1 MRIFHGFPLVAL
13 LLLTAGTLHAET
25 ETNTI
30 KAKKVAEPVVEVEPV
45 AQVTPVAEVAEVEE
59 KAPFTA
65 IAPEL
70 PDEIEFCGKTIDLT
84 RIDMRERFDRELM
97 ATIYM
102 HTTSLT
108 LLKRANRFFPVIE
121 QILKDSGVPDDL
133 KYLACIES
141 TLSPIAISSAK
152 AVGLWQ
158 FMPETA
164 KQYGLE
170 VSTDVDERYHVEKET
185 AAACKYLKDAYS
197 KYGDWPSACASYNIG
212 TSRITTELQR
222 QGVSTGLD
230 LWLVEETSRYV
241 FRILA
246 CKEFLSHPQQYGYLI
261 RKDQL
266 YQPIAC
272 KDTIITGRVP
282 NWIDFAKQQGINF
295 YDLKSCNSWIRND
308 SLPNLE
314 MKSYKVSVPL
324 KESLNFDKKKT
335 IVHQLNWVVD
345 PN

>member
-1 MRIFHGFPLVAL
+1 MPVSVGL
-13 LLLTAGTLHAET
+13 LLMAGSVHAET
-25 ETNTI
+25 EANTK
-30 KAKKVAEPVVEVEPV
+30 KARKTVEPVVVQQDIPAITHLEM
-45 AQVTPVAEVAEVEE
+45 EE
-59 KAPFTA
+59 KDPFTA
-65 IAPEL
+65 VAPEI
-70 PDEIEFCGKTIDLT
+70 PNEIEFCGKPIDLT
-84 RIDMRERFDRELM
+84 RIDLRERFDRELM

-102 HTTSLT
+102 HTSSLT

-121 QILKDSGVPDDL
+121 RILKDSGVPDDL

-170 VSTDVDERYHVEKET
+170 VSNDVDERYHVEKET
-185 AAACKYLKDAYS
+185 AAACKYLKDAYA

-222 QGVSTGLD
+222 QGVTTGLD

-246 CKEFLSHPQQYGYLI
+246 CKEFLAHPQKYGYLVH
-261 RKDQL
+261 KDQL
-266 YQPIAC
+266 YQPIEC
-272 KDTIITGRVP
+272 RDTIITGRVP

-295 YDLKSCNSWIRND
+295 YDLKLCNSWIRND

-314 MKSYKVSVPL
+314 MKAYKVAIPL
-324 KESLNFDKKKT
+324 KESLNFDKKKST
-335 IVHQLNWVVD
+335 VHQQNWVVD

>member
-1 MRIFHGFPLVAL
+1 MINGKGFLMVSAL
-13 LLLTAGTLHAET
+13 LFMTMGSIYGET
-25 ETNTI
+25 EANPKKT
-30 KAKKVAEPVVEVEPV
+30 KKVVVEQVVAQPEASMVEPIV
-45 AQVTPVAEVAEVEE
+45 VEE
-59 KAPFTA
+59 KTPFTT
-65 IAPEL
+65 IAPDV

-102 HTTSLT
+102 HSSSLT

-121 QILKDSGVPDDL
+121 KILKDSDIPDDI

-170 VSTDVDERYHVEKET
+170 VSNDVDERYHVEKET
-185 AAACKYLKDAYS
+185 AAACRYLKDAYA

-212 TSRITTELQR
+212 TSRISTELQR
-222 QGVSTGLD
+222 QGVATGLD

-246 CKEFLSHPQQYGYLI
+246 CKEFLTHPQKYGYYI

-314 MKSYKVSVPL
+314 MKSYKVSIPL
-324 KESLNFDKKKT
+324 KESLNFDKKKL
-335 IVHQLNWVVD
+335 IVHQNAWVID

>member
-1 MRIFHGFPLVAL
+1 MRISNGFQSILACL
-13 LLLTAGTLHAET
+13 LLMAGSLHAET
-25 ETNTI
+25 EATV
-30 KAKKVAEPVVEVEPV
+30 KKSKKVTEPTVVQQVAPPV
-45 AQVTPVAEVAEVEE
+45 LPPSINEE
-59 KAPFTA
+59 KEPLTAVAPD
-65 IAPEL
+65 I
-70 PDEIEFCGKTIDLT
+70 PDNIEFCGQKIDLT
-84 RIDMRERFDRELM
+84 RIDLRERFDRELM

-102 HTTSLT
+102 HTTTLS
-108 LLKRANRFFPVIE
+108 LLKRANRFFPIIE
-121 QILKDSGVPDDL
+121 RILRDSGVPDDI

-141 TLSPIAISSAK
+141 NLSPIAISSAK

-170 VSTDVDERYHVEKET
+170 VSVDVDERYHVEKET
-185 AAACKYLKDAYS
+185 AAACKYLKDAYAR
-197 KYGDWPSACASYNIG
+197 YGDWPSACASYNIG
-212 TSRITTELQR
+212 TSRITSELQR
-222 QGVSTGLD
+222 QGVTTGLD

-246 CKEFLSHPQQYGYLI
+246 CKEFLSNPQKYGYRI
-261 RKDQL
+261 RKEQL

-272 KDTIITGRVP
+272 KDTVITGKVP

-295 YDLKSCNSWIRND
+295 YDLKACNSWIRND

-314 MKSYKVSVPL
+314 MKSYKVAIPL
-324 KESLNFDKKKT
+324 KESLNFDKKKI
-335 IVHQLNWVVD
+335 IVHQKNWVVD

>member
-1 MRIFHGFPLVAL
+1 MINGKRFLSVSAL
-13 LLLTAGTLHAET
+13 LLLMTGSMLGET
-25 ETNTI
+25 EANAKKT
-30 KAKKVAEPVVEVEPV
+30 KKVAVVEQMVPQPEAP
-45 AQVTPVAEVAEVEE
+45 AENSMEAEE
-59 KAPFTA
+59 KNPFTA
-65 IAPEL
+65 IAPDI
-70 PDEIEFCGKTIDLT
+70 PNEIEFCGKVIDLT
-84 RIDMRERFDRELM
+84 RIDMHERFDREMM
-97 ATIYM
+97 AMVYM
-102 HTTSLT
+102 HSSSLT
-108 LLKRANRFFPVIE
+108 LLKRANRYFPIIE
-121 QILKDSGVPDDL
+121 PILKDSGVPDDL

-141 TLSPIAISSAK
+141 TLSPIAISPAK
-152 AVGLWQ
+152 AVGMWQ

-170 VSTDVDERYHVEKET
+170 VSGDVDERYHVEKET
-185 AAACKYLKDAYS
+185 AAACKFLKDAYA

-212 TSRITTELQR
+212 TSRISTELQR

-246 CKEFLSHPQQYGYLI
+246 CKEFLSHPQNYGYFV

-272 KDTIITGRVP
+272 RDTLITGTVS

-295 YDLKSCNSWIRND
+295 YDLKLCNSWIRND

-314 MKSYKVSVPL
+314 MKTYKVAIPL
-324 KESLNFDKKKT
+324 SGSLNFDKKNS
-335 IVHQLNWVVD
+335 IVHQKNWVSD

>member
-1 MRIFHGFPLVAL
+1 MMYLKGFLTISTL
-13 LLLTAGTLHAET
+13 LFLMTGYLSAET
-25 ETNTI
+25 EANPK
-30 KAKKVAEPVVEVEPV
+30 KAKKVVEQVVVQPEVPIAAPVVV
-45 AQVTPVAEVAEVEE
+45 VEE
-59 KAPFTA
+59 KSPFTA
-65 IAPEL
+65 VAPEV
-70 PDEIEFCGKTIDLT
+70 PDEIEFCGNRIDLT
-84 RIDMRERFDRELM
+84 RNDLRERFDRELM
-97 ATIYM
+97 AMIYM
-102 HTTSLT
+102 HTSSLT
-108 LLKRANRFFPVIE
+108 LLKRANRFFPIIE
-121 QILKDSGVPDDL
+121 RILKDSGVPDDI

-152 AVGLWQ
+152 AVGMWQ

-164 KQYGLE
+164 KQFGLE
-170 VSTDVDERYHVEKET
+170 VSGDVDERYHVEKET
-185 AAACKYLKDAYS
+185 GAACKYLKDAYA

-212 TSRITTELQR
+212 TNRITTELQR

-246 CKEFLSHPQQYGYLI
+246 CKEFLSHPQKYGYLI

-266 YQPIAC
+266 YQPIEC
-272 KDTIITGRVP
+272 RDTLITGRVP

-295 YDLKSCNSWIRND
+295 YDLKLVNSWIRND

-314 MKSYKVSVPL
+314 MKTYKVAIPL
-324 KESLNFDKKKT
+324 KESLNFDKKKLL
-335 IVHQLNWVVD
+335 VHKKEWVID

>member
-1 MRIFHGFPLVAL
+1 MRNGKWFLSLSAV
-13 LLLTAGTLHAET
+13 LLLTAGSVHAET
-25 ETNTI
+25 EANTK
-30 KAKKVAEPVVEVEPV
+30 KAKKMVEPVVVVQQETTPPAPV
-45 AQVTPVAEVAEVEE
+45 VVEE
-59 KAPFTA
+59 KNPFTA
-65 IAPEL
+65 VAPEL
-70 PDEIEFCGKTIDLT
+70 PDEIEFCGKKIDLT
-84 RIDMRERFDRELM
+84 RIDLRERFDRELM

-102 HTTSLT
+102 HTSSLT

-121 QILKDSGVPDDL
+121 RILKDSGVPDDI

-170 VSTDVDERYHVEKET
+170 VNGDVDERYHVEKET
-185 AAACKYLKDAYS
+185 AAACKYLKDAYAR
-197 KYGDWPSACASYNIG
+197 YGDWPSACASYNIG

-222 QGVSTGLD
+222 QGVATGLD

-246 CKEFLSHPQQYGYLI
+246 CKEFLSNPQKYGYLL
-261 RKDQL
+261 RKEQL

-314 MKSYKVSVPL
+314 MKPYKVSIPL
-324 KESLNFDKKKT
+324 RESLNFDKKKI
-335 IVHQLNWVVD
+335 IVHQTNWVVD

>member
-1 MRIFHGFPLVAL
+1 MIKGKGLLMVSIFLFVLAVVVYG
-13 LLLTAGTLHAET
+13 ET
-25 ETNTI
+25 EAN
-30 KAKKVAEPVVEVEPV
+30 AKKPKKAVVEKV
-45 AQVTPVAEVAEVEE
+45 ASPLEVVNDVPNAMDENV
-59 KAPFTA
+59 PFIA
-65 IAPEL
+65 IAPEV
-70 PDEIEFCGKTIDLT
+70 PDEIEFCGNKIDLT

-97 ATIYM
+97 AMVYM
-102 HTTSLT
+102 HTSSLT
-108 LLKRANRFFPVIE
+108 LLKRANRYFPMIE
-121 QILKDSGVPDDL
+121 PILKDSGIPDDI

-170 VSTDVDERYHVEKET
+170 VSGDVDERYNVKKET
-185 AAACKYLKDAYS
+185 AAACKYLKDAYA
-197 KYGDWPSACASYNIG
+197 KYSDWPSACASYNIG
-212 TSRITTELQR
+212 TNRITLELQR
-222 QGVSTGLD
+222 QGVATGLD

-246 CKEFLSHPQQYGYLI
+246 CKEFLTHPKKYGYYI

-266 YQPIAC
+266 YQPIEC
-272 KDTIITGRVP
+272 KDTVITGRVP

-295 YDLKSCNSWIRND
+295 YDLKYCNSWIRND

-314 MKSYKVSVPL
+314 MKSYNVSIPL
-324 KESLNFDKKKT
+324 KESLNFNKKKLT
-335 IVHQLNWVVD
+335 VHQDAWVID

>member
-1 MRIFHGFPLVAL
+1 MINGKE
-13 LLLTAGTLHAET
+13 LLTASAFLFLLAGSLHAET
-25 ETNTI
+25 EANSKKPK
-30 KAKKVAEPVVEVEPV
+30 KAVVEQVVVQPEVPIAEPVI
-45 AQVTPVAEVAEVEE
+45 VEE

-65 IAPEL
+65 IAPDV

-102 HTTSLT
+102 HTSSLT
-108 LLKRANRFFPVIE
+108 LLKRANRFFPMIE
-121 QILKDSGVPDDL
+121 PILKDSGVPDDI

-141 TLSPIAISSAK
+141 TLSPIAISAAK
-152 AVGLWQ
+152 AVGMWQ

-170 VSTDVDERYHVEKET
+170 VTGDVDERYHVEKET
-185 AAACKYLKDAYS
+185 AAACKYLKDAYA

-212 TSRITTELQR
+212 TSRISTELQR
-222 QGVSTGLD
+222 QGVATGLD

-246 CKEFLSHPQQYGYLI
+246 CKEFLTHPQKYGYFI

-314 MKSYKVSVPL
+314 MKSYKVSIPL
-324 KESLNFDKKKT
+324 KESLNFDKKKLT
-335 IVHQLNWVVD
+335 VHQKDWVID

>member
-1 MRIFHGFPLVAL
+1 MRNVIGLLPVVAGL
-13 LLLTAGTLHAET
+13 LLGSVHAFAET
-25 ETNTI
+25 EAATKKT
-30 KAKKVAEPVVEVEPV
+30 KKVVEQVVVTPTVVESPAVVEPD
-45 AQVTPVAEVAEVEE
+45 E
-59 KAPFTA
+59 KVPFTA

-70 PDEIEFCGKTIDLT
+70 PDAIDFCGQKIDLT
-84 RIDMRERFDRELM
+84 RIDLRERFDRELM

-102 HTTSLT
+102 HTSSLT

-121 QILKDSGVPDDL
+121 RILRDSGVPDDI

-164 KQYGLE
+164 KQFGLE
-170 VSTDVDERYHVEKET
+170 VGGDVDERYHVEKET
-185 AAACKYLKDAYS
+185 AAACRYLKDAYA

-246 CKEFLSHPQQYGYLI
+246 CKEFLAHPQKYGYFL
-261 RKDQL
+261 RKEQL
-266 YQPIAC
+266 YQPITC
-272 KDTIITGRVP
+272 RDTLITGRVP

-295 YDLKSCNSWIRND
+295 YDLKSCNAWIRND

-314 MKSYKVSVPL
+314 MKTYKVAIPL
-324 KESLNFDKKKT
+324 KESLNFDKKK
-335 IVHQLNWVVD
+335 ISVHQTNWVID

>member
-1 MRIFHGFPLVAL
+1 MINLKGLFSVSAL
-13 LLLTAGTLHAET
+13 LFLMVGAIYGET
-25 ETNTI
+25 EANP
-30 KAKKVAEPVVEVEPV
+30 KKPKNAVVEQVIVQPETPVVEPVV
-45 AQVTPVAEVAEVEE
+45 AEE
-59 KAPFTA
+59 KTPFTA
-65 IAPEL
+65 IAPEV

-97 ATIYM
+97 SMIYM
-102 HTTSLT
+102 QSSTLT
-108 LLKRANRFFPVIE
+108 LLKRANRFFPMIE
-121 QILKDSGVPDDL
+121 PILKDSGVPDDI

-141 TLSPIAISSAK
+141 TLSPIAISAAK

-170 VSTDVDERYHVEKET
+170 VSGDVDERYHVEKET
-185 AAACKYLKDAYS
+185 AAACKYLKDAYA
-197 KYGDWPSACASYNIG
+197 KYGDWASACASYNIG
-212 TSRITTELQR
+212 TSRISSELQR

-246 CKEFLSHPQQYGYLI
+246 CKEFLTHPQKYGYLI

-272 KDTIITGRVP
+272 RDTIITGRVP

-295 YDLKSCNSWIRND
+295 YDLKLVNSWIRND

-314 MKSYKVSVPL
+314 MKSYKVSIPL
-324 KESLNFDKKKT
+324 KDGLIFDKKKLT
-335 IVHQLNWVVD
+335 VHQKEWVID